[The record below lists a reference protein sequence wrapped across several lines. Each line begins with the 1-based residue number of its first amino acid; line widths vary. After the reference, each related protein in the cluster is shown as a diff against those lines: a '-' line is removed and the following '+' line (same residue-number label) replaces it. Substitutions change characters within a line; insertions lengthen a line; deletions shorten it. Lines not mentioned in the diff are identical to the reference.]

1 MRPVPRRRSAV
12 PLVAAGSTALLA
24 FTTTACGLIFRGDD
38 EPCAPIP
45 ALTPDDIREP
55 NGPTLDQSFCDV
67 ATPYSRAVYTTS
79 AALRGAVDE
88 MATYTTRWTVPAD
101 AEATESPGSVDVR
114 VGFQS
119 GDVCVSQ
126 ENACSEPSG
135 PVCRTLTV
143 LTENV
148 WTAIGDIPVSTGGAL
163 AQDDEAVY
171 WANPI
176 DGLHYGVWR
185 LDKATMRWSQVADDL
200 PGGNAEAQTFQGG
213 AAIVHDG
220 VLHYLSD
227 EALFLFDTTT
237 NVWERAATL
246 AYATP
251 RTRTPLVHD
260 GLLWVYTP
268 DVFYVYDPATRTQT
282 LIGETI
288 NFADGVAFVVDDK
301 LVFGAGRDLY
311 AAIDQP
317 SSWQHTFSMWDPVTQ
332 TQTAYPLD
340 LPDLHFTQAMDL
352 GDTTIL
358 LTNDGPN
365 FVVDEAT
372 RAVHEL
378 EKNPAL
384 GCAGPVDEERHG
396 AWQGA
401 ALSFDGKGLVVGGR
415 YPTGLGVD
423 QMRGATLYLP

>member
-1 MRPVPRRRSAV
+1 MPPALRRRFSLALVSAV
-12 PLVAAGSTALLA
+12 STACVA
-24 FTTTACGLIFRGDD
+24 QATTACGLLFGGDD
-38 EPCAPIP
+38 EPCAPVA

-55 NGPTLDQSFCDV
+55 YGPTLDQSFCDV
-67 ATPYSRAVYTTS
+67 ATPYSRAIYTTS
-79 AALRGAVDE
+79 TALGGAVDKVR
-88 MATYTTRWTVPAD
+88 TYETRWTVPAD
-101 AEATESPGSVDVR
+101 AEATESPGSVDIR

-119 GDVCVSQ
+119 GDVCVSH

-135 PVCRTLTV
+135 PVCRRLTV

-148 WTAIGDIPVSTGGAL
+148 WTAIADLPISTGGAL
-163 AQDDEAVY
+163 AQDDDAVY
-171 WANPI
+171 WANPL
-176 DGLHYGVWR
+176 DGRGYGVWR

-200 PGGNAEAQTFQGG
+200 PGGYAEAKAFQGG

-227 EALFLFDTTT
+227 DALFLFDTTT
-237 NVWERAATL
+237 NRWQRAGTL
-246 AYATP
+246 AFHTP

-268 DVFYVYDPATRTQT
+268 EVFYVYDPTTQT
-282 LIGETI
+282 QTQLGETI

-301 LVFGAGRDLY
+301 LVFGAGRDLF
-311 AAIDQP
+311 AAVDQP
-317 SSWQHTFSMWDPVTQ
+317 SSWQHDFSMWDPVTQ
-332 TQTAYPLD
+332 TQSPYVLD

-365 FVVDEAT
+365 FIVDEAT
-372 RAVHEL
+372 RTVREL

-401 ALSFDGKGLVVGGR
+401 ALSFDGKGLVVGGT
-415 YPTGLGVD
+415 YPTGTGVD
-423 QMRGATLYLP
+423 QMRGAVLYLP